1 MPVRNP
7 AKKDMMWR
15 IYLLYVLIGLF
26 GLIIIG
32 KVVHIQLIEG
42 ETLREKV
49 KNLTTGYKKI
59 EAVRGNIY
67 ADDGSLLATSIPIY
81 EIRMDVNTNA
91 LTDDIFYANIDSLAL
106 CLSQLFEDRSKN
118 EYKKDL
124 IQARKKGA
132 RYHLIQRKVKYTEL
146 KALKKFPIFRL
157 GKYKGGLIYEQKN
170 KRKKPFRLLAERTIG
185 YEREGIHPVGLEGA
199 YSEYLSGVQGK
210 RLMKKISGG
219 VWMPIGD
226 NNEIEPKDGSDIYTT
241 IDINTQ
247 DVAEH
252 ALLKQLSL
260 QQADHGTVVLMEVQ
274 TGEIKAIAN
283 LKRTEDGRYYEG
295 YNYAIGEATEP
306 GSTFKLGTLIALLE
320 DGYADLDD
328 LIDTEGGKKRYYDR
342 MMFDTHD
349 YGTISLKESFELSSN
364 IAFAKATTAS
374 YSSNPQQFID
384 RLKKMGLNRKLG
396 IEIAG
401 EGEPW
406 IKDTDD
412 KTWSGI
418 TLPWMAHGYEVLLTP
433 LQILTFYNAVANNG
447 KMVKPKFVKKIMDR
461 GRVIKTIPTEVLI
474 DQICSEETIE
484 KVKSAL
490 EGVVENGTAKN
501 LKAAN
506 YKIAGKTGT
515 AQIANDKYGYKYE
528 SKVSHQASFVGYF
541 PADNPKYSC
550 IVVVN
555 APSRYVYTGN
565 LVAGPIFKEV
575 ADKIYAK
582 RLEIHE
588 ALAEQDHKANSAIP
602 YSKSGYFSDLNTVF
616 ESLSIETEVTTQ
628 NPELVSTVT
637 TDSTVL
643 IRPRKTNT
651 QLVPNVV
658 GMGLQD
664 ALYLLENRGL
674 KVVFSGKGVIKRQ
687 SIPNGTKLIPGST
700 INLELST

>member
-1 MPVRNP
+1 VST

-26 GLIIIG
+26 GMTVIG
-32 KVVHIQLIEG
+32 KVLYIQIVEG
-42 ETLREKV
+42 DSLREKV

-91 LTDDIFYANIDSLAL
+91 LTDKIFYENIDSLS
-106 CLSQLFEDRSKN
+106 LSLSNLFQDRSKN

-146 KALKKFPIFRL
+146 KELKEFPIFRL
-157 GKYKGGLIYEQKN
+157 GKYKGGLIFEQKN

-185 YEREGIHPVGLEGA
+185 YEREGTNPVGLEGA
-199 YSEYLSGVQGK
+199 YSSYLSGVQGK

-226 NNEIEPKDGSDIYTT
+226 NNEIEPRDGSDIYTT

-252 ALLKQLSL
+252 ALLRQLSL
-260 QQADHGTVVLMEVQ
+260 QQADHGTVILMEVQ
-274 TGEIKAIAN
+274 TGEVKAIAN
-283 LKRTEDGRYYEG
+283 LKRTEDGGYYEG

-342 MMFDTHD
+342 TMFDTHD
-349 YGTISLKESFELSSN
+349 YGTLTLKEAFEVSSN
-364 IAFAKATTAS
+364 IAFAKTTAS
-374 YSSNPQQFID
+374 SYAGNPQQFID

-401 EGEPW
+401 EGVPW
-406 IKDTDD
+406 VKDTDD

-447 KMVKPKFVKKIMDR
+447 KMVKPKFVKKVMDR
-461 GRVIKTIPTEVLI
+461 GRVIKNVQTEVLI
-474 DQICSEETIE
+474 EQICSEETIE
-484 KVKSAL
+484 KVKIAL

-555 APSRYVYTGN
+555 APSRFVYTGN

-582 RLEIHE
+582 RLEIHSE
-588 ALAEQDHKANSAIP
+588 LSTQQHQANSAIP
-602 YSKSGYFSDLNTVF
+602 YSKSGYYTDLSTVF
-616 ESLSIETEVTTQ
+616 EALNIATEVKTQ
-628 NPELVSTVT
+628 NPLLVSTNT
-637 TDSTVL
+637 ADSTVIL
-643 IRPRKTNT
+643 RNRESNTN
-651 QLVPNVV
+651 LVPNVV
-658 GMGLQD
+658 GMGIQD

-674 KVVFSGKGVIKRQ
+674 NVVFSGKGTIKHQ
-687 SIPNGTKLIPGST
+687 SIRNGSKLIPGST